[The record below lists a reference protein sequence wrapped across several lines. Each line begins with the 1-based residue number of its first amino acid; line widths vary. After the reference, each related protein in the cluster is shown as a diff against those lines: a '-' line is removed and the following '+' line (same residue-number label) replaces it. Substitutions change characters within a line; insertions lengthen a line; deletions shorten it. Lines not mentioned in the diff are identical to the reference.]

1 MLATLRQRNF
11 ALLWFGGF
19 ISLTGDRVLDVAL
32 PFYVYQTTHS
42 TLITATMVA
51 AELLPHLLFGSL
63 AGVLVDRWDRRRVM
77 IAASTLQA
85 GLVLLLLLVRSPDQL
100 WIIYLVSPA
109 LNGARIFF
117 GPAENALLPRLVS
130 ADHLLAANAL
140 NALNNSL
147 ARLIG
152 PVLAGGLLLL
162 TGLPGVV
169 VLDSASFAVA
179 ALLITLVSVRV
190 AAHEAPATEPAASTA
205 WVRLWREW
213 IDGLRF
219 VWSHRLIAAL
229 FTVLVL
235 ISFGGIM
242 YDPLMP
248 AFVID
253 LLHGGPDVQGWLATL
268 QAAGGIG
275 GGLAVARFG
284 KALAPGTL
292 LGWNCVITGL
302 LLLVEFNLPYLPLT
316 LLLSFLVGSSAVAT
330 SAAAQTLA
338 QRYVPDAYLGRAFG
352 ALGTT
357 TAILSLFSV
366 LGLAGVLGEVVGLLP
381 MLNVATG
388 ITLIAGLLGVVLLS
402 PQAGA
407 TGQASLDAR
416 HPAAGG
422 EAPERAH

>member
-77 IAASTLQA
+77 ITTSTLQA
-85 GLVLLLLLVRSPDQL
+85 GIVLLLLLVQSPEQL
-100 WIIYLVSPA
+100 WLVDLASLA

-130 ADHLLAANAL
+130 TEHLLAANSL

-152 PVLAGGLLLL
+152 PVLAGGLLLV

-169 VLDSASFAVA
+169 VVDSASFAVA
-179 ALLITLVSVRV
+179 ALLITLVSYR
-190 AAHEAPATEPAASTA
+190 AAARPTPAAEPGA
-205 WVRLWREW
+205 DMIWRQLWGEW
-213 IDGLRF
+213 IEGLRF
-219 VWSHRLIAAL
+219 VWRHRLIATL

-253 LLHGGPDVQGWLATL
+253 ILRGGPDVQGWLATI

-275 GGLAVARFG
+275 GSLVVARFG
-284 KALAPGTL
+284 QALAPGKL
-292 LGWNCVITGL
+292 LGWSCVGTGL
-302 LLLVEFNLPYLPLT
+302 LLLVEFNVPFLPLT
-316 LLLSFLVGSSAVAT
+316 FLLSFLIGSSAVAT
-330 SAAAQTLA
+330 GAAAQTLA
-338 QRYVPDAYLGRAFG
+338 QRHVPDEYLGRAFG

-388 ITLIAGLLGVVLLS
+388 ITLIAGLIGVVLLS
-402 PQAGA
+402 PRAGA
-407 TGQASLDAR
+407 TGRASLGER
-416 HPAAGG
+416 QPQPGG
-422 EAPERAH
+422 EAP